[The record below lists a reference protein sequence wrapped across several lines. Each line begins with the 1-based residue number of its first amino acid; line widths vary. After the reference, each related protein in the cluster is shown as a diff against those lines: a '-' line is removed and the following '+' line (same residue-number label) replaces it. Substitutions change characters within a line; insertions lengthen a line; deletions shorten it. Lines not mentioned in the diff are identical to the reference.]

1 MKNYKLLFFS
11 FLVLLT
17 FSKYS
22 LSMDTVAKQA
32 IMIDPDTGQII
43 LEKNSDELMKPAS
56 MAKLMTIYIA
66 FEKIKNK
73 SISLDDKFI
82 VSEKAWKKR
91 GSRTFLEPGQ
101 TVSVEDLLR
110 GVIVQSGNDAAIV
123 LAEGISGTED
133 IFSDLMNSVARE
145 LKMNNTIFKNSTGWP
160 DPQQN
165 TSSRDLSILAS
176 NLINKFPDL
185 YKMFAEISFT
195 YNGIKQG
202 NRNPILYNNLV
213 FGADGLKTGHTQES
227 GYGLVASAKRD
238 NLRFI
243 LVLNGMTSM
252 RQRKQESSRLLNS
265 AFREYKKLKL
275 YNLNETVTE
284 AKVFLGESDN
294 ISLIVKDEINLLL
307 NSVEQREMKV
317 KATWEEPISAPV
329 SKDTVLGSL
338 TIEIPNKTVLS
349 YPLYAGNDIQK
360 QGFIKRIGSTI
371 DYIIWGSV
379 K

>member
-101 TVSVEDLLR
+101 TVTVEDLLR

-145 LKMNNTIFKNSTGWP
+145 LKMKNTIFKNSTGWP
-160 DPQQN
+160 DPLQN
-165 TSSRDLSILAS
+165 TSSRDLSILAL

-227 GYGLVASAKRD
+227 GYGLVASAKRN

-265 AFREYKKLKL
+265 AFREFKKLKI
-275 YNLNETVTE
+275 YNLNETVTK

-317 KATWEEPISAPV
+317 KASWNEPISAPV
-329 SKDTVLGSL
+329 SKDTILGAL
-338 TIEIPNKTVLS
+338 TIEIPNKTMLS
-349 YPLYAGNDIQK
+349 YPLYAGSDIQK

>member
-32 IMIDPDTGQII
+32 IMIEPDTGQII

-101 TVSVEDLLR
+101 TVTVEDLLR

-145 LKMNNTIFKNSTGWP
+145 LKMKNTIFKNSTGWP

-165 TSSRDLSILAS
+165 TSSRDLSILTL
-176 NLINKFPDL
+176 NLIDKFPDL

-265 AFREYKKLKL
+265 AFREFKKLKI
-275 YNLNETVTE
+275 YNLNETVTK

-317 KATWEEPISAPV
+317 KASWNEPISAPV
-329 SKDTVLGSL
+329 SKDTILGAL
-338 TIEIPNKTVLS
+338 TIEIPNKTMLS
-349 YPLYAGNDIQK
+349 YPLYAGSDIQK

>member
-1 MKNYKLLFFS
+1 MKILKLTFCVLLIS
-11 FLVLLT
+11 FL

-22 LSMDTVAKQA
+22 YSMDTIAEQA
-32 IMIDPDTGQII
+32 MLMDPDTGQII
-43 LEKNSDELMKPAS
+43 LEKNPDELMKPAS
-56 MAKLMTIYIA
+56 MAKLMTVYIV

-73 SISLDDKFI
+73 NISLNDKFI

-101 TVSVEDLLR
+101 NVSVQDLLR

-123 LAEGISGTED
+123 LSEGISGTEE

-145 LKMNNTIFKNSTGWP
+145 LEMNNTVFKNSTGWP
-160 DPQQN
+160 DPEQN
-165 TSSRDLSILAS
+165 TTARDLSILTT
-176 NLINKFPDL
+176 NIIKRFPDL
-185 YKMFAEISFT
+185 YKMFSEISFT

-227 GYGLVASAKRD
+227 GYGLVGSAKRN

-265 AFREYKKLKL
+265 AFREYKKLNL
-275 YNLNETVTE
+275 YDLNETVSE
-284 AKVFLGESDN
+284 AKIFLGEKDTV
-294 ISLIVKDEINLLL
+294 SLIVKDKIDLLV

-317 KATWEEPISAPV
+317 KVIWNEPISAPV
-329 SKDTVLGSL
+329 KKDTVLGSL
-338 TIEIPNKTVLS
+338 SIEIPNKESLS
-349 YPLYAGNDIQK
+349 YQLYARENIQK
-360 QGFIKRIGSTI
+360 QGFLKRISSTI

>member
-43 LEKNSDELMKPAS
+43 LEKNADELMKPAS

-160 DPQQN
+160 DPLQN
-165 TSSRDLSILAS
+165 TSSRDLSILAL

-265 AFREYKKLKL
+265 AFREFKKLKL

-317 KATWEEPISAPV
+317 KAKWEEPISAPV
-329 SKDTVLGSL
+329 SKDTVLGTL

-349 YPLYAGNDIQK
+349 YPLYAGNNIQK

>member
-32 IMIDPDTGQII
+32 IMIDPDTGQIL

-165 TSSRDLSILAS
+165 TSSRDLSILAL

-265 AFREYKKLKL
+265 AFREFKKLKI
-275 YNLNETVTE
+275 YNLNETVTK

-307 NSVEQREMKV
+307 NSVEQREMRV
-317 KATWEEPISAPV
+317 KASWEEPVSAPV
-329 SKDTVLGSL
+329 SKDTILGTL
-338 TIEIPNKTVLS
+338 TIEIPNKKVLS
-349 YPLYAGNDIQK
+349 YPLYAGSDIKK
-360 QGFIKRIGSTI
+360 QSFIKRIGSTI

>member
-32 IMIDPDTGQII
+32 IMIDPDTGQIL

-160 DPQQN
+160 DPLQN
-165 TSSRDLSILAS
+165 TSSRDLSILAL

-265 AFREYKKLKL
+265 AFREFKKLKI
-275 YNLNETVTE
+275 YNLNETVTK

-317 KATWEEPISAPV
+317 KASWKEPISAPV
-329 SKDTVLGSL
+329 SKDTILGTL
-338 TIEIPNKTVLS
+338 TIEIPNKKVLS
-349 YPLYAGNDIQK
+349 YPLYAGSDIQK

>member
-165 TSSRDLSILAS
+165 TSSRDLSILAL

-265 AFREYKKLKL
+265 AFREFKKLKI

-317 KATWEEPISAPV
+317 KASWEEPISAPV
-329 SKDTVLGSL
+329 SKDTILGSL

>member
-165 TSSRDLSILAS
+165 TSSRDLSILAL

-317 KATWEEPISAPV
+317 KAKWEEPISAPV

>member
-32 IMIDPDTGQII
+32 IMIEPDTGQII

-101 TVSVEDLLR
+101 TVTVEDLLR

-165 TSSRDLSILAS
+165 TSSRDLSILAL

-227 GYGLVASAKRD
+227 GYGLVASAKRN

-265 AFREYKKLKL
+265 AFREFKKLKI
-275 YNLNETVTE
+275 YNLNETVTK

-294 ISLIVKDEINLLL
+294 ISMIVKDEINLLL
-307 NSVEQREMKV
+307 NSVEQREMRV
-317 KATWEEPISAPV
+317 KASWEEPVSAPV
-329 SKDTVLGSL
+329 SKDTILGTL
-338 TIEIPNKTVLS
+338 TIEIPNKKVLS
-349 YPLYAGNDIQK
+349 YPLYAGSDIKK
-360 QGFIKRIGSTI
+360 QSFIKRIGSTI